1 MANYLIGDL
10 QGCDSALE
18 RLLTKIDFSPSRDV
32 LFFLGDL
39 VNRGPES
46 LAVLERLMRY
56 GDAAQCLLGNHDLNL
71 LAIAHSVRQPH
82 RKDTLSEILQSPKL
96 PALMHWLK
104 HQSMAML
111 HKSLKDAPSS
121 TILMVHAGV
130 LPAWNATEIIAYANE
145 VETILRTASQAEL
158 ADFLREMYGDEPA
171 VWNNDLTSTHRYR
184 VIINALTRLRFCTA
198 DGKMEFATKDSAD
211 AAPAGYMP
219 WFDVPNRATKGVTVA
234 FGHWSTLGWLNRP
247 DVLALDGGCVWGGC
261 LNALRLDDSGAAQ
274 HELIHVDCEQSQ
286 KPQLKFESIEGF
298 VTPAKEGIYGGARG
312 FPPSQA

>member
-10 QGCDSALE
+10 QGCDSVLG
-18 RLLTKIDFSPSRDV
+18 RLLTKIDFSPSRDA

-56 GDAAQCLLGNHDLNL
+56 GDAANCLLGNHDLNL
-71 LAIAHSVRQPH
+71 LAIAHGVRQPH
-82 RKDTLSEILQSPKL
+82 RKDTLTEILQSPQL

-104 HQSMAML
+104 HQNMAML
-111 HKSLKDAPSS
+111 YQAPKN
-121 TILMVHAGV
+121 IQNNDLIMVHAGV
-130 LPAWNATEIIAYANE
+130 LPAWTATDTIAYANE
-145 VETILRTASQAEL
+145 VETILRTASPTEL
-158 ADFLREMYGDEPA
+158 AEFLHEMYGDEPA
-171 VWNNDLTSTHRYR
+171 VWRDDLTRTARYR

-198 DGKMEFATKDSAD
+198 DGRMEFATKDSAD

-219 WFDVPNRATKGVTVA
+219 WFDVPNRATKDVTVA

-261 LNALRLDDSGAAQ
+261 LNALRLDESDSAD
-274 HELIHVDCEQSQ
+274 HELIHVECEQSQ
-286 KPQLKFESIEGF
+286 KPLLK
-298 VTPAKEGIYGGARG
+298 
-312 FPPSQA
+312 